1 MISEKRK
8 ELRYIN
14 KNNKIADSYNRAS
27 FIFHGARHEIDSSVK
42 NMKSNDLSIKTKLS
56 KKRLK

>member
-1 MISEKRK
+1 MRQPCHICDKAFRLIWK
-8 ELRYIN
+8 
-14 KNNKIADSYNRAS
+14 S
-27 FIFHGARHEIDSSVK
+27 FLTSVK